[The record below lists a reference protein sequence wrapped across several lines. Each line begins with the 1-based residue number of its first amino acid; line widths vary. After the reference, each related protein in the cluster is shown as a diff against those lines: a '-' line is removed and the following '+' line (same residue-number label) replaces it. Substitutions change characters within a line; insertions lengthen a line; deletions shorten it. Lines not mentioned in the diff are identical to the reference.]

1 MKIPTKFKEYIWLV
15 NTIKESRRISLSEI
29 NEKWL
34 ETEMS
39 EGVPLARSTFNR
51 HKDAIE
57 DIFGI
62 IIDCDRQHNFKYYIA
77 NPEVLEEDS
86 IQTWMLSTLSVNNIV
101 SDGLA
106 IQHRILLEKAPI
118 EGEYLQ
124 KVIEAMKRNVRIA
137 IKYRKY
143 GDAEPRPLDFEPYCI
158 KLCKQR
164 WYILG
169 HFHSVA
175 TPKKEEAD
183 YYGMFS
189 LDRIADMKLTDEKFL
204 LDPTFDAKEFFHECF
219 GVVVNESTPAMKIV
233 LRAFEQEVYYMRD
246 LPIHESQEEISVGE
260 DYADFKL
267 FLRPTNDFVGYLLG
281 RGAYVKVLEPE
292 WLATEIKQCHLE
304 AAKIYI
310 NDKQQS

>member
-1 MKIPTKFKEYIWLV
+1 MNIPTKFKEYIWLV
-15 NTIKESRRISLSEI
+15 NAIKKSRRISLAEI

-39 EGVPLARSTFNR
+39 EGIPLARSTFNR

-62 IIDCDRQHNFKYYIA
+62 IIECDRQHGFKYYIA

-101 SDGLA
+101 SEGLA

-137 IKYRKY
+137 IKYCKY
-143 GDAEPRPLDFEPYCI
+143 GDAEPRSLDFEPYCI

-169 HFHSVA
+169 HFHCVASSV
-175 TPKKEEAD
+175 KEEVD
-183 YYGMFS
+183 YYGVFS
-189 LDRIADMKLTDEKFL
+189 LDRVVEMRLTEEKFL

-219 GVVVNESTPAMKIV
+219 GVVVNESTPVMKVVI
-233 LRAFEQEVYYMRD
+233 RAFEQEVYYMHD
-246 LPIHESQEEISVGE
+246 LPIHESQEEIAFG
-260 DYADFKL
+260 DGYADFKF
-267 FLRPTNDFVGYLLG
+267 FLCPTNDFVGYLLG

-292 WLATEIKQCHLE
+292 WLATEVKQCHLE
-304 AAKIYI
+304 AANLYM
-310 NDKQQS
+310 DE

>member
-1 MKIPTKFKEYIWLV
+1 MKIPTKFKEYIWMV
-15 NTIKESRRISLSEI
+15 NTIKKSRRISLSEI

-39 EGVPLARSTFNR
+39 EGIPLARSTFNR

-62 IIDCDRQHNFKYYIA
+62 IIECDRQHGFKYYIA

-137 IKYRKY
+137 IKYCKY
-143 GDAEPRPLDFEPYCI
+143 GDAEPRSLDFEPYCI

-169 HFHSVA
+169 HFHRVA
-175 TPKKEEAD
+175 TSKKEEAD
-183 YYGMFS
+183 YYGVFS
-189 LDRIADMKLTDEKFL
+189 LDRIADMKLTNEKFL

-219 GVVVNESTPAMKIV
+219 GVVVNESTPALKVVI
-233 LRAFEQEVYYMRD
+233 RAYEQEVYYMRD
-246 LPIHESQEEISVGE
+246 LPIHESQEEIAVG
-260 DYADFKL
+260 DGYADFKL
-267 FLRPTNDFVGYLLG
+267 FLRPTNDFVGCLLG
-281 RGAYVKVLEPE
+281 RGAFVKVLEPE

-304 AAKIYI
+304 AANVYMNSK
-310 NDKQQS
+310 

>member
-1 MKIPTKFKEYIWLV
+1 MKIPTKFKEYIWMV
-15 NTIKESRRISLSEI
+15 NTIKKSCRISLAEI

-62 IIDCDRQHNFKYYIA
+62 IIDCDRQHGFKYYIA

-101 SDGLA
+101 SEGLA

-143 GDAEPRPLDFEPYCI
+143 GDEEPRSLDFDPYCI

-189 LDRIADMKLTDEKFL
+189 LDRIVDMKLTDEKFL
-204 LDPTFDAKEFFHECF
+204 LDPSFDAKEFFHECF
-219 GVVVNESTPAMKIV
+219 GVVVNESTPAMKV
-233 LRAFEQEVYYMRD
+233 VVRAFEQEVYYMRD
-246 LPIHESQEEISVGE
+246 LPIHESQEEIAVGE
-260 DYADFKL
+260 GYADFKL

-281 RGAYVKVLEPE
+281 RGAFVKVLEPE
-292 WLATEIKQCHLE
+292 WLAMEIKQCHLE
-304 AAKIYI
+304 AANVYM
-310 NDKQQS
+310 NE

>member
-169 HFHSVA
+169 HFHSVT

-219 GVVVNESTPAMKIV
+219 GVVVNESTPAMKVVI
-233 LRAFEQEVYYMRD
+233 RAYEQEVYYMRD
-246 LPIHESQEEISVGE
+246 LPVHESQEEIAVG
-260 DYADFKL
+260 DGYADFKL

-281 RGAYVKVLEPE
+281 RGAFVKVLEPE

-304 AAKIYI
+304 AANVYM
-310 NDKQQS
+310 NE